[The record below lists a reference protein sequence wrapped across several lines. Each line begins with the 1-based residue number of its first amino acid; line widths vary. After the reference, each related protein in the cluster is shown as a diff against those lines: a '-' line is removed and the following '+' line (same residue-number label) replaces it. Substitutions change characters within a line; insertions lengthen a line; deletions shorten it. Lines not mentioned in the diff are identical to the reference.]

1 MLCWIYWDIFIAE
14 LRSLFFLLRSHG
26 SLWKSGLL
34 KALQQFALKTNDN
47 FGFFFGMMHR
57 PDTSIRGAWNA
68 AGDDSECY
76 NRTGSPIFECFKA
89 ISNLPLDNPRMNPP
103 SANHNSNW
111 GANCRVLC
119 IHGLQPFLVWV
130 YFPNMHIVNLGVR
143 FKLDYYGCW
152 QDEALD
158 PQIILRWVALS
169 DPKMVCHI
177 LICSTISSLASSQV
191 RRKFLGPVICF
202 GSNDVVIVSS
212 VSQSIH
218 FFSMDFWSDTNKR

>member
-1 MLCWIYWDIFIAE
+1 MCNTWCFAE
-14 LRSLFFLLRSHG
+14 FTGASSVPSCVHNLFFTEKSRKFVKVWSLKNIATIRSENQWQ
-26 SLWKSGLL
+26 LC
-34 KALQQFALKTNDN
+34 
-47 FGFFFGMMHR
+47 FFCKMHR

-76 NRTGSPIFECFKA
+76 NGTGSPIFDFFKA
-89 ISNLPLDNPRMNPP
+89 ISNLPLDNSRMKPP

-130 YFPNMHIVNLGVR
+130 YFPNMHIVNLGVL

-191 RRKFLGPVICF
+191 RGPLCF
-202 GSNDVVIVSS
+202 WVLWFVVEA
-212 VSQSIH
+212 
-218 FFSMDFWSDTNKR
+218 MMRW

>member
-1 MLCWIYWDIFIAE
+1 MLCWIYWGIFSAE
-14 LRSLFFLLRSHG
+14 LRSQSFFYREVAEVCE
-26 SLWKSGLL
+26 SLVSL
-34 KALQQFALKTNDN
+34 KPLQQFALKTNDN

-76 NRTGSPIFECFKA
+76 NRTGSPIFEFFKA
-89 ISNLPLDNPRMNPP
+89 ISNSPLDNSRIKAP

-130 YFPNMHIVNLGVR
+130 YFPNMHIVNLGVL

-191 RRKFLGPVICF
+191 RGLLCF
-202 GSNDVVIVSS
+202 WVLWFVVEA
-212 VSQSIH
+212 
-218 FFSMDFWSDTNKR
+218 MMRW